1 MTSKKEVAFWEA
13 MAAKWQEEAR
23 EQQREKIDAVLEL
36 EIERDFYKDWAKKC
50 ELWWKEAESQVGGGG
65 GPRLLQKRPGSN
77 TDRLS
82 VSTSTL
88 IAKADGT
95 NPCPAASDCLSRE
108 LD

>member
-50 ELWWKEAESQVGGGG
+50 ELWWREAQTQNVEILEDKNCKLKEEQLAEEES
-65 GPRLLQKRPGSN
+65 
-77 TDRLS
+77 DR
-82 VSTSTL
+82 
-88 IAKADGT
+88 D
-95 NPCPAASDCLSRE
+95 
-108 LD
+108 